1 MWGHLHDPES
11 VCSSPWR
18 LCTQGKH
25 GKLCRLP
32 LLKHECVP
40 TTSSDVTESHTCSN
54 KLHQLQVT
62 VHLKG
67 RTECYE
73 CRSKPPPKSFPVCTI
88 RNTPDKPIHC
98 IVWAKELL
106 FQRLFG
112 RCSF

>member
-1 MWGHLHDPES
+1 M
-11 VCSSPWR
+11 
-18 LCTQGKH
+18 
-25 GKLCRLP
+25 
-32 LLKHECVP
+32 
-40 TTSSDVTESHTCSN
+40 
-54 KLHQLQVT
+54 T

-73 CRSKPPPKSFPVCTI
+73 CRSKAPPKSFPVCTI

-112 RCSF
+112 RCFPCAGTAGCCHHQEVLLCVVASTYL

>member
-1 MWGHLHDPES
+1 
-11 VCSSPWR
+11 
-18 LCTQGKH
+18 
-25 GKLCRLP
+25 
-32 LLKHECVP
+32 
-40 TTSSDVTESHTCSN
+40 
-54 KLHQLQVT
+54 

-73 CRSKPPPKSFPVCTI
+73 CRSKAPPKSFPVCTI

-112 RCSF
+112 RCLSLKQAPSLLPYKHVVTVRPDLNMLLLSFCN